1 MNVPS
6 NHKWSFSTIGGVKR
20 VNLENGNDLR
30 ALPLLDQ
37 KLWTAL
43 SCPVQGLEIDANTL
57 QLIDA
62 DGDGQ
67 IRVPEI
73 LQAVNWLLDL
83 IKDPNELFLQK
94 DSMPLS
100 SIVESEHGKYLLETA
115 KIILSN
121 LGKAEATSICVE
133 DTSDLSKI
141 FAGTKFNGDG
151 VITEDASEDANI
163 KQLIRDIILCVGSA
177 LDRSGKEGI
186 NEALIKQFYEEAEAW
201 SVWQQKASAEADTI
215 LPFGA
220 NTATAYESYKAIKA
234 KVEDYFLRCRLAS
247 FDPASKDV
255 LNQLNSRIEAIT
267 QKDLSSIVS
276 EIETYPI
283 AKVDETPT
291 LNLVSGL
298 NPAWEQAVSLF
309 KFSVVDVVFGPKQ
322 TINENDWRSIVTK
335 FEAYE
340 AWKASEKVTIVAS
353 LGEEKIT
360 FALQD
365 ATKETL
371 FKLIQSDLELLDEV
385 EAMAEVEKLVR
396 YHRDLFRLLRNFV
409 TFFDFYTA
417 GIKAVFQAGTLYIDQ
432 RSCDLCIRVNDMS
445 RHNAM
450 VSLSGMFLFY
460 CNCVSKTT
468 GEEILIV
475 AALTNGD
482 IDNLIEGRKAIF
494 YDRKGNDYDA
504 TIIKII
510 ENPISIRQAFWTPYR
525 RVAKFINTQVNKFAS
540 DQDKKV
546 DQHATSKV
554 SDAASKADAHASN
567 AVVAQPVAPA
577 VVVAQAAPEEPFD
590 IGKFVGIFAA
600 IGLAVGAIGTA
611 LASVFSGFMALAW
624 WKIPIAIFAIIM
636 LISGPS
642 MIIAWLKLRKRNLAP
657 ILDANGWAINARA
670 NVNITFG
677 KYLTHLASLP
687 LGSKVN
693 LNDPF
698 KRKGMPIWQRL
709 LIAGIVL
716 GLAVYLLAHFGVI
729 HFDWLYS

>member
-1 MNVPS
+1 MNLPS

-20 VNLENGNDLR
+20 VNLENGSDLR

-73 LQAVNWLLDL
+73 LQAVNWLLEL
-83 IKDPNELFLQK
+83 IKDPNELFQQK
-94 DSMPLS
+94 EVLS
-100 SIVESEHGKYLLETA
+100 LNSITESERGKYLLETA

-121 LGKAEATSICVE
+121 LGKPDATEISVE
-133 DTSDLSKI
+133 DTSDITRI

-151 VITEDASEDANI
+151 VITEDASEDAQV
-163 KQLIRDIILCVGSA
+163 KQLIADIILCVGSTS
-177 LDRSGKEGI
+177 DRGGKEGI
-186 NEALIKQFYEEAEAW
+186 NDALIQDFYGKAEAW
-201 SVWQQKASAEADTI
+201 WAWQERAKTEAPSI
-215 LPFGA
+215 LPFGE
-220 NTATAYESYKAIKA
+220 NTAAAYGTYKAIKA

-247 FDPASKDV
+247 FDPASKEV

-267 QKDLSSIVS
+267 QKDLTSIIS
-276 EIETYPI
+276 EIEAYPI
-283 AKVDETPT
+283 AKVEETPV
-291 LNLVSGL
+291 LNLTGGL
-298 NPAWEQAVSLF
+298 NPAWENAVSLF
-309 KFSVVDVVFGPKQ
+309 KTQVVDVMFNSKQ
-322 TINENDWRSIVTK
+322 EINEKEWLTVVAK
-335 FEAYE
+335 FESYE
-340 AWKASEKVTIVAS
+340 AWSAEEVGTIVAS
-353 LGEEKIT
+353 LGEEKIA
-360 FALQD
+360 FALN
-365 ATKETL
+365 AETKETL
-371 FKLIQSDLELLDEV
+371 QKLIALDLELADEA
-385 EAMAEVEKLVR
+385 EAMAELDRLVR
-396 YHRDLFRLLRNFV
+396 YHRDLLKLLRNFV

-432 RSCDLCIRVNDMS
+432 RSCDLCIRVNDMD
-445 RHNAM
+445 RHNSM
-450 VSLSGMFLFY
+450 VSFSGMFLLY
-460 CNCVSKTT
+460 CNCVSKST

-504 TIIKII
+504 TIVKII

-525 RVAKFINTQVNKFAS
+525 RVAKFINTQVKKFAS
-540 DQDKKV
+540 DQDNKV
-546 DQHATSKV
+546 DQQATSKV
-554 SDAASKADAHASN
+554 SNAASKADAKASS
-567 AVVAQPVAPA
+567 AVVAQPAAPA
-577 VVVAQAAPEEPFD
+577 VVVAQAAPQPFD

-611 LASVFSGFMALAW
+611 LASVIAGFMALAW
-624 WKIPIAIFAIIM
+624 WKIPIAFFAIIM

-670 NVNITFG
+670 TVNITFG
-677 KYLTHLASLP
+677 NNLTHLATLP
-687 LGSKVN
+687 VGSNVN
-693 LNDPF
+693 FNDPF

-709 LIAGIVL
+709 LIVAFVIGII
-716 GLAVYLLAHFGVI
+716 VYLLVHFGVI
-729 HFDWLYS
+729 HLKAA

>member
-1 MNVPS
+1 MNLPS

-43 SCPVQGLEIDANTL
+43 SCPVEGLEIDANTL

-83 IKDPNELFLQK
+83 IKDPNELFQQK
-94 DSMPLS
+94 EALS
-100 SIVESEHGKYLLETA
+100 LNSITESERGKYLLETA

-121 LGKAEATSICVE
+121 LGKSDATMISVE
-133 DTSDLSKI
+133 DTSDITRI

-151 VITEDASEDANI
+151 VITEDASDDSQL
-163 KQLIRDIILCVGSA
+163 KQLIVDIKLCVGSTI
-177 LDRSGKEGI
+177 DRSGKEGI
-186 NEALIKQFYEEAEAW
+186 NEALMQDFYGEAEAW
-201 SVWQQKASAEADTI
+201 WAWQQKAKTEAASI
-215 LPFGA
+215 LPFGE
-220 NTATAYESYKAIKA
+220 NTEVAYATYKSIKA

-247 FDPASKDV
+247 FDPASKEV

-267 QKDLSSIVS
+267 QKDLTSIIS
-276 EIETYPI
+276 EIEAYPI
-283 AKVDETPT
+283 AKVEETPI
-291 LNLVSGL
+291 LNLTSGL
-298 NPAWEQAVSLF
+298 NPAWEAAVSLF
-309 KFSVVDVVFGPKQ
+309 KTCVVDVVLGSKEE
-322 TINENDWRSIVTK
+322 ISENDWRVIVSK
-335 FEAYE
+335 FAAYE
-340 AWKASEKVTIVAS
+340 KWKGSEILTTLAS
-353 LGEEKIT
+353 LGEEKVA
-360 FALQD
+360 FALKLE
-365 ATKETL
+365 TKETL
-371 FKLIQSDLELLDEV
+371 AKLIALDLELSAEV
-385 EAMAEVEKLVR
+385 DAMAEVDRLVR
-396 YHRDLFRLLRNFV
+396 YHRDLLKLLRNFV

-417 GIKAVFQAGTLYIDQ
+417 GIKAIFQAGTLYIDQ
-432 RSCDLCIRVNDMS
+432 RSCDLCIRVNDMG

-450 VSLSGMFLFY
+450 VSFSGMFLLY
-460 CNCVSKTT
+460 CNCVSKST
-468 GEEILIV
+468 GEEMLIV

-504 TIIKII
+504 TIVKII

-546 DQHATSKV
+546 DQLVTSKIT
-554 SDAASKADAHASN
+554 DTATKADTHAAN
-567 AVVAQPVAPA
+567 ALAVAPVAPA
-577 VVVAQAAPEEPFD
+577 PVAAEAPAPAFD

-600 IGLAVGAIGTA
+600 IGLAIGAIGTA
-611 LASVFSGFMALAW
+611 LASIFAGFMALVW
-624 WKIPIAIFAIIM
+624 WKMPLAIIAIMM
-636 LISGPS
+636 LISLPS

-670 NVNITFG
+670 TVNITFG
-677 KYLTHLASLP
+677 NNLTHLATLP
-687 LGSKVN
+687 IGSN
-693 LNDPF
+693 INFNDPF
-698 KRKGMPIWQRL
+698 KRKGMPVWQRL
-709 LIAGIVL
+709 LIAAFLIGIIIYSL
-716 GLAVYLLAHFGVI
+716 IRAGVI
-729 HFDWLYS
+729 HLNYL